1 MRMNQRG
8 FTLVEILI
16 VVCLVGIIASFS
28 VARGARARVRT
39 QNAMA
44 QRHIA
49 SYVTTARTAA
59 MQRGAVVTLRIDAD
73 SVWITADSSG
83 TELPLRPALFLSRY
97 YSVATSATA
106 SADRRPLRD
115 RPRPKWLRRERHG
128 VRRPDRQGPHARLRM
143 SRRAVVATRRPH
155 RDRRMPGARGG

>member
-1 MRMNQRG
+1 MRKNQRG

-59 MQRGAVVTLRIDAD
+59 MQRGAVVTLRINAD
-73 SVWITADSSG
+73 SVWITADSLG

-97 YSVATSATA
+97 YTVSTSTTVAAVPFS
-106 SADRRPLRD
+106 
-115 RPRPKWLRRERHG
+115 PRGYAPSL
-128 VRRPDRQGPHARLRM
+128 PQ
-143 SRRAVVATRRPH
+143 T
-155 RDRRMPGARGG
+155 GARFVVVPAVSGYAISDTVCVGRTGKVRTRGCA